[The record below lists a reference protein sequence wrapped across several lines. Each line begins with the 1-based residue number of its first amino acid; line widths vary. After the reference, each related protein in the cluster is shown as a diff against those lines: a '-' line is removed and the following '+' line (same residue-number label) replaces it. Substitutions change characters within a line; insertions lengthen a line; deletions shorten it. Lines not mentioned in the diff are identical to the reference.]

1 MHCYAQLINDDM
13 KRNYLNIGNKVE
25 MKDGRILTV
34 KSLEFR
40 EFVAVGEIGYQKKN
54 DIVKIL

>member
-1 MHCYAQLINDDM
+1 M

-34 KSLEFR
+34 KSLEFS
-40 EFVAVGEIGYQKKN
+40 EFVAVEESGYQKKN

>member
-1 MHCYAQLINDDM
+1 M
-13 KRNYLNIGNKVE
+13 KRNYLNIGDKVE

-40 EFVAVGEIGYQKKN
+40 EFVAIEEIGYQKKN

>member
-1 MHCYAQLINDDM
+1 M
-13 KRNYLNIGNKVE
+13 KRNYLEIGDKVQ

-40 EFVAVGEIGYQKKN
+40 EFVATENVGYQKKI
-54 DIVKIL
+54 DIVKIF

>member
-1 MHCYAQLINDDM
+1 M
-13 KRNYLNIGNKVE
+13 KRNYLNIGDKVK
-25 MKDGRILTV
+25 MKDGRFLTV

-40 EFVAVGEIGYQKKN
+40 EFVSIEEIGYQKKN

>member
-1 MHCYAQLINDDM
+1 M
-13 KRNYLNIGNKVE
+13 KRNYLEIGDKVQ

-40 EFVAVGEIGYQKKN
+40 EFVARENVGYQKKN
-54 DIVKIL
+54 DIVKIF